1 MKNETDSNKKDVV
14 IIGGGAAGL
23 NAALVLGRAR
33 RDVTVIDEELPR
45 NRVTN
50 KSHGFL
56 TRDGISPTEF
66 RRISKEQISKY
77 PTVSF
82 KTETVISVSGSNGNF
97 RVETKSGSLIQSRKV
112 LFATGMKDV
121 LPTIEGLAEVYG
133 TSAFVCPF
141 CDGWEL
147 RDRHLSV
154 IGSTEMVLHLVKV
167 LTGWTKQITLLT
179 NEMQFLTKD
188 QLTDLENH
196 SVRVIHN
203 KIKRIESTN
212 GMVERINFKAE
223 APLPCK
229 GIFFVP
235 KLVQA
240 TSIPA
245 SLGCKVSDDGPFQTL
260 VIDQMGRT
268 NVEGIYSAG
277 DSASRYHQLIAAA
290 SSGGIA
296 AGSIQLDLIE
306 EEWGSEIL
314 K

>member
-1 MKNETDSNKKDVV
+1 MKNETDSNSMDVV

-33 RDVTVIDEELPR
+33 RMVTVIDEELPR

-50 KSHGFL
+50 ESHGFL

-66 RRISKEQISKY
+66 RRISKEQILKY

-82 KTETVISVSGSNGNF
+82 KTETVIAVSGSNGNF
-97 RVETKSGSLIQSRKV
+97 RVETESGSIIQSRKV
-112 LFATGMKDV
+112 LFATGMKDI
-121 LPTIEGLAEVYG
+121 LPNIEGLAEVYG

-154 IGSTEMVLHLVKV
+154 IGTNEMVLHLVKL
-167 LTGWTKQITLLT
+167 LTGWTNHITLLT
-179 NEMQFLTKD
+179 NEMQFLSKE
-188 QLTDLENH
+188 QLIDLENH
-196 SVRVIHN
+196 SIRVIHN
-203 KIKRIESTN
+203 QIKNIESTN
-212 GMVERINFKAE
+212 GMVKRINFISEVA
-223 APLPCK
+223 LPCE

-240 TSIPA
+240 SSIPA
-245 SLGCKVSDDGPFQTL
+245 SLGCKVSDEGPFHTL
-260 VIDQMGRT
+260 IIDEMGRT

-290 SSGGIA
+290 SSGGLA
-296 AGSIQLDLIE
+296 AGTIQLDLIE
-306 EEWGSEIL
+306 EEWAKGNI
-314 K
+314 